1 MDVENLKFSLFVLNL
16 RLKIHNL
23 KEKNKNSEKII
34 NLCDNLLNTLNVF
47 TPVKLL
53 KLEKRIL

>member
-1 MDVENLKFSLFVLNL
+1 MDIENLKFSLFILNL

-23 KEKNKNSEKII
+23 KEKNKDSEKITI
-34 NLCDNLLNTLNVF
+34 LCENLINTLNVY
-47 TPVKLL
+47 TPVKIL